1 MINMRR
7 GWLRLASKE
16 KPVADIILNPK
27 IGTGLPYMFR
37 IVMSGLYQKISRSS
51 KALLPDY
58 GCLLFVPKLIFLV
71 TVERARRS
79 KS

>member
-16 KPVADIILNPK
+16 KPVVDIILNPEL
-27 IGTGLPYMFR
+27 GTGLPYMFR

-58 GCLLFVPKLIFLV
+58 GCLIFGPKLIFLV
-71 TVERARRS
+71 IVERARRF

>member
-1 MINMRR
+1 MVTI
-7 GWLRLASKE
+7 GIKG
-16 KPVADIILNPK
+16 KPVADIIILNPK
-27 IGTGLPYMFR
+27 LGTGLPYMFR

-58 GCLLFVPKLIFLV
+58 GCLIFVPKLIFLAI
-71 TVERARRS
+71 VERARRS